1 MLHSDPARWE
11 TQKLGLNKAINMF
24 LEKNIFGLDKTDLKV
39 IPELSPIQLI
49 EFVGNLRLDNL

>member
-11 TQKLGLNKAINMF
+11 IQKLGLNKAINMF
-24 LEKNIFGLDKTDLKV
+24 LEKNIFGLNKTDLKV
-39 IPELSPIQLI
+39 IPELNPIQLL

>member
-11 TQKLGLNKAINMF
+11 IQKLRLNKAINMF

-39 IPELSPIQLI
+39 IPELSPNQLL
-49 EFVGNLRLDNL
+49 EFLGNLRLDNL